1 MFIFL
6 SVHRAAEGVVIC
18 LGGGEGHVC
27 IPLPCKEHLSENAD
41 ILQYLQFRQNYV
53 FLGYLITLYY
63 YYCYYYYIGI
73 CLAPNWFWPSLYT
86 SLAFFAL
93 CKNVH

>member
-41 ILQYLQFRQNYV
+41 ILQYLQFWAKLRVFRLFNYLV
-53 FLGYLITLYY
+53 LLLYWNLF
-63 YYCYYYYIGI
+63 GAE
-73 CLAPNWFWPSLYT
+73 LV
-86 SLAFFAL
+86 LAFL
-93 CKNVH
+93 IYLSCLLRLV